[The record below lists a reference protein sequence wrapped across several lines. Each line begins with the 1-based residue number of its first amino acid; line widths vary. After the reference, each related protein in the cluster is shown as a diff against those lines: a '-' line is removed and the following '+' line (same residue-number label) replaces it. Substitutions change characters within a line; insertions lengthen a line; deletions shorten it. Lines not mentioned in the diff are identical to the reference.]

1 MFTDLD
7 SYIFRIKILQTIN
20 IIFCGIIAITSIIIP
35 LLIFKNG
42 YYVMLGFVIGAII
55 AYITYAIN
63 QLKIDKH
70 KLQIDIYMAIEDK
83 K

>member
-35 LLIFKNG
+35 LLIFKNI
-42 YYVMLGFVIGAII
+42 YYIILGFVVGAII
-55 AYITYAIN
+55 AYIIYAIN

-70 KLQIDIYMAIEDK
+70 KLQIDIYMTLDDK